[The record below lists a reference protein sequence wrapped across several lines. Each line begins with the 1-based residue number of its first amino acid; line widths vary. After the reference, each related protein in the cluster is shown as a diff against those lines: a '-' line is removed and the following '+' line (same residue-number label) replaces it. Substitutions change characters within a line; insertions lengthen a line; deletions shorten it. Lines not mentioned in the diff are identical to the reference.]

1 MTPPPNWLK
10 IEIEKVIAGMNELAE
25 TNSMV
30 HARVATK
37 INDRGE
43 LVIELILPG
52 NYARAWKES
61 K

>member
-10 IEIEKVIAGMNELAE
+10 IEVEKVIAGVNELARA
-25 TNSMV
+25 NSMV

-52 NYARAWKES
+52 NYARAWKEP